1 MILFNKKAKNKRFIN
16 KMYIN
21 ANKINEIRFFEKGL
35 FYTNFI
41 IRNILFSLDN
51 GYRFEMFPVEID
63 ILRRLNLEKYEDY
76 LSIYS
81 PVDRKIDEFEELIK
95 QHRSE
100 FLNIIDE
107 IESEVDFVFNKMANG
122 GENTVIKLDYLRFK
136 RCL

>member
-1 MILFNKKAKNKRFIN
+1 
-16 KMYIN
+16 MYIN
-21 ANKINEIRFFEKGL
+21 SSKINEIKFFEKGL

-63 ILRRLNLEKYEDY
+63 ILRRLDLEEYEDY

-81 PVDRKIDEFEELIK
+81 PVSKKIDEFEEVIK
-95 QHRSE
+95 QHKFE
-100 FLNIIDE
+100 FLKIIDE
-107 IESEVDFVFNKMANG
+107 IESEVDFVFNKMAYELHKICSG
-122 GENTVIKLDYLRFK
+122 GEETTIKLDYLRFK

>member
-1 MILFNKKAKNKRFIN
+1 MILINEKAKN

-21 ANKINEIRFFEKGL
+21 SSKINEIKFFEKGL
-35 FYTNFI
+35 FYTTFI

-81 PVDRKIDEFEELIK
+81 PVSKKIDEFQELIE
-95 QHRSE
+95 QHRFE
-100 FLNIIDE
+100 FLKIVDE
-107 IESEVDFVFNKMANG
+107 IESEVDFVFNKMASG
-122 GENTVIKLDYLRFK
+122 GEETVIKLDYLRFK